1 MNRAAPLQKAE
12 GASANTQPC
21 MNKNGLLSAALAYV
35 AWGLFPLYFHHLR
48 AISALELVLHRTVW
62 ALICLLLLMCWRR
75 RWAWIGSVRQRP
87 RILALYGLSALLLS
101 GNWLLYVWAVNHGR
115 VLESS
120 LGYFINPLFNVL
132 LGVVFLGERPR
143 SLQWGALGLA
153 LTGVLWLAII
163 GHTSPWVPLGL
174 AISFGFY
181 GLLKK
186 TAPLDAM
193 DGLTVETLLLAIP
206 ALPLLLWLMSHGADS
221 SQADLSTWMWLI
233 AAGPITAVP
242 LVLFGYG
249 AQRVSL
255 ATLGL
260 LQYIGPTLQFLM
272 GVLWMNETLNAT
284 RLLGFSIIWAALLL
298 YSGEALWRS
307 RRRTAKGT
315 PR

>member
-1 MNRAAPLQKAE
+1 M
-12 GASANTQPC
+12 T
-21 MNKNGLLSAALAYV
+21 NKNGLLSATLAYV

-48 AISALELVLHRTVW
+48 TISALELVLHRTVW
-62 ALICLLLLMCWRR
+62 ALVCLVILMAWRR
-75 RWAWIGSVRQRP
+75 RWAWIDTVKQRP
-87 RILALYGLSALLLS
+87 RLIALYGLSALLLS
-101 GNWLLYVWAVNHGR
+101 ANWLLYVWAVNHGR

-143 SLQWGALGLA
+143 RLQWAALGLA

-193 DGLTVETLLLAIP
+193 DGLTVETLLLAVP
-206 ALPLLLWLMSHGADS
+206 AIPLLAWNLTQGGDSAHAD
-221 SQADLSTWMWLI
+221 ASTWLWLI
-233 AAGPITAVP
+233 AAGPITAIP
-242 LVLFGYG
+242 LVLFGHG
-249 AQRVSL
+249 AQRISM

-272 GVLWMNETLNAT
+272 GVVWMNEALSST
-284 RLLGFSIIWAALLL
+284 RLLGFCIIWAALIL
-298 YSGEALWRS
+298 YSGEALWRASS
-307 RRRTAKGT
+307 RVSNTLPRIGT
-315 PR
+315 S